1 MFGMSIWQFIRKLFL
16 KIHLYAGLISGLIV
30 ITVCMS
36 GTIYVY
42 NTEIRE
48 VFNSEFYF
56 VEPIG
61 DRKSASELQA
71 ILEMRTGAKVTGVHW
86 NQDVVRSVQFL
97 LLNAE
102 EEKPTT
108 YYVNP
113 YSGDFLGKTSDET
126 ATTRWMGYMFSLHRW
141 LLLNKIKEPIVDS
154 MSNQDLGR
162 LINGIATL
170 LFTLGVVTGL
180 LIWFPNKLKNWKQG
194 LKIKWDAN
202 WKRVNHDLHNTLA
215 FYSLIFL
222 FIMGIT
228 GPFWSFGWYKEGFQK
243 TFDTYQAPIPT
254 EKSDKLTDVL
264 EIPMALISLDEVI
277 QKVSSELPYT
287 GVARISLPQNGNA
300 PIEVSKFQ
308 SGFFARAGADQLKF
322 SQHDLSLLE
331 AKLFSDLPFRQ
342 QIGRSVKA
350 LHTGEMFGQVTK
362 FIWFLACLI
371 ATTLPITGT
380 LIWWNK
386 RSKKKD
392 KKIKNKAVKSE
403 L

>member
-1 MFGMSIWQFIRKLFL
+1 MSRTSIWHFIRKSFL

-56 VEPIG
+56 VEPVG
-61 DRKSASELQA
+61 SRKTASELQS
-71 ILEMRTGAKVTGVHW
+71 ILELRTGDQVTGVHW
-86 NQDVVRSVQFL
+86 NQDSVRSVQFL
-97 LLNAE
+97 LLKAGE
-102 EEKPTT
+102 DKPTT
-108 YYVNP
+108 YYVDP

-126 ATTRWMGYMFSLHRW
+126 ATTKWMGYMFSLHRW
-141 LLLNKIKEPIVDS
+141 LLLNKIEEPMLER

-170 LFTLGVVTGL
+170 LFTLGVLTGL
-180 LIWFPNKLKNWKQG
+180 VVWFPNKIKNWKQG

-202 WKRVNHDLHNTLA
+202 WKRVNHDVHNTLA

-222 FIMGIT
+222 FIMGST
-228 GPFWSFGWYKEGFQK
+228 GSFWSFGWYKEGFQK
-243 TFDTYQAPIPT
+243 AFDTYQAPTST
-254 EKSDKLTDVL
+254 EKSDKPIVDE
-264 EIPMALISLDEVI
+264 EIPMVLISLDEVI
-277 QKVSSELPYT
+277 KKVSSELPYA

-308 SGFFARAGADQLKF
+308 SGFFARAGADQLKL
-322 SQHDLSLLE
+322 SQHDLSLIE

-362 FIWFLACLI
+362 FIWFLACLV
-371 ATTLPITGT
+371 ATSLPITGT

-386 RSKKKD
+386 RMKKKGR
-392 KKIKNKAVKSE
+392 KNNKKAVE
-403 L
+403 LEV